1 MATNKLI
8 GTLLL
13 RIAAD
18 TKSLRTGMAKT
29 QSATA
34 KLKKQ
39 VIGLGVAMAGAFAGR
54 VVLKGMRS
62 MVNVMATFEQSMADV
77 RSVTRATGEEFARLS
92 RLAQGL
98 GRTTK
103 FTASQV
109 AQLEKEYAKLGFS
122 TTEIENAAE
131 ATLNLAAAVG
141 AELARAAEVAGGTIR
156 GFQLDAKESTRVTDV
171 MAESFTNT
179 ALDMEKFAESMK
191 FIAPV
196 ANIADVSLEETTA
209 LLGILANNMID
220 GSMAGTS
227 LRRIFLELAGTGE
240 PLIQRLEELSE
251 RGLTLADAEDEV
263 GKRALTALIVLTQ
276 QLEMLPKLTEAY
288 ENAGGAA
295 QEMAEVQLDT
305 LKGELALLKSAYEGL
320 IIKMGESGDAMGAS
334 KKSVGILRKSIG
346 FLTDNL
352 KEVGIANKAWF
363 LIMVPGVRLF
373 ALFTKGVD
381 SMRGSLEKLG
391 DWFKDNFTL
400 NKSIKETLGTS
411 FEEFM
416 AMERFGA
423 LGKGGPSFIGQPK
436 PRGEKPDFKFT
447 DVTGLFPQGDIPPA
461 GNQAAILREVT
472 AELLKNADATI
483 KAAIAHEQYVEWLF
497 TTVEAEENVKDGTD
511 ELTKSYIENMKLIE
525 EKAMAMTMAL
535 QSAFSSLAVGMAQS
549 FANMITGTGNFF
561 TEMAKLIADI
571 AVLIGG
577 LLIAIGTAFI
587 GSGLFAGF
595 GGPMVAAGAGLV
607 VAGQVASNLIGQSNK
622 GITSSGLSGG
632 NFQTQSITVTGRIS
646 GRDIAISNSRGT
658 ALIGGTTG

>member
-39 VIGLGVAMAGAFAGR
+39 VLGLGVAMVGAFASRAIING
-54 VVLKGMRS
+54 LRS
-62 MVNVMATFEQSMADV
+62 SINIMATFEQSMADV
-77 RSVTRATGEEFARLS
+77 RSVTRATGDEFDRLS

-122 TTEIENAAE
+122 TAEIENAAE

-141 AELARAAEVAGGTIR
+141 ADLARAAEVAGGTIR

-171 MAESFTNT
+171 MARSFTNT
-179 ALDMEKFAESMK
+179 ALDIEKYAESMK
-191 FIAPV
+191 IIAPV
-196 ANIADVSLEETTA
+196 ANTVGVTLEETTA
-209 LLGILANNMID
+209 LLGVLANNMID

-227 LRRIFLELAGTGE
+227 LRRIFLELAGTGG
-240 PLIQRLEELSE
+240 PLIDRLGELSE
-251 RGLTLADAEDEV
+251 KGLTLADAEDEV
-263 GKRALTALIVLTQ
+263 GKRALTALLILTQ
-276 QLEMLPKLTEAY
+276 QLDMLPQLTEAY
-288 ENAGGAA
+288 NNAGGAA

-320 IIKMGESGDAMGAS
+320 IITMGESKDVMGVT
-334 KKSVGILRKSIG
+334 KTSVGILSKTLT

-352 KEVGIANKAWF
+352 KEVGKANKAWF
-363 LIMVPGVRLF
+363 IIMFPGVRLF

-400 NKSIKETLGTS
+400 RQGIGETLGTS
-411 FEEFM
+411 FEQFM

-423 LGKGGPSFIGQPK
+423 LGKGGPSFIGQPE
-436 PRGEKPDFKFT
+436 PRGDKPIT
-447 DVTGLFPQGDIPPA
+447 TTTITPSIPEVTRIIDPA
-461 GNQAAILREVT
+461 GTTSQQLRSHETLMQGWLDSLNKIEAGADKLKEEIVPKLKEGMSELGLVFQQAIMGAVDLMGQFIEGLTSGDMDIAFKSILKSFGGFMVQMGK
-472 AELLKNADATI
+472 LLIAYGIGMEAFHAAFANPF
-483 KAAIAHEQYVEWLF
+483 AAIA
-497 TTVEAEENVKDGTD
+497 AG
-511 ELTKSYIENMKLIE
+511 I
-525 EKAMAMTMAL
+525 AL
-535 QSAFSSLAVGMAQS
+535 VAIGSAISGLASRGPS
-549 FANMITGTGNFF
+549 TGLSASGAGGAGGISATQPVAVLRG
-561 TEMAKLIADI
+561 ADI
-571 AVLIGG
+571 HI
-577 LLIAIGTAFI
+577 
-587 GSGLFAGF
+587 
-595 GGPMVAAGAGLV
+595 
-607 VAGQVASNLIGQSNK
+607 AGQR
-622 GITSSGLSGG
+622 GG
-632 NFQTQSITVTGRIS
+632 V
-646 GRDIAISNSRGT
+646 
-658 ALIGGTTG
+658 LIGGTTG